1 MVMLDDDDDVEPQL
15 TALENYYLLDSKKQP
30 VCFSTLPLRLGDAGD
45 DDVSHFKKRLVLW
58 GTADPGIKKYKEVV
72 SWKVGF
78 EGKQPE
84 IAVLAADGGW
94 ISLVKPLYSYM
105 ETIRT
110 ILITVQMLHFLRR
123 KPDEPE
129 KSLWSHLRK
138 VFDKFDVRPSVD
150 DLRNHRSLIKQFAEK
165 DPTLA
170 KSETLRLF
178 VDGGSKKNI
187 SEVGADNI
195 ELKQPFIADDEEI
208 DEMVTDDNNESDEED
223 DEDLFDSICAICD
236 NGGDLLCCDGPCMR
250 SFHAKEGTGEDSY
263 CVTLGY
269 TEAEVQAMKIFLCE
283 NCKYKQHQC
292 YICGALEPSDGAA
305 AKVFLC
311 NNATCGHFYHPKCV
325 AQLLHPNK
333 KIEAS
338 ELEMQI
344 EKGCSF
350 TCPIHWCFR
359 CKGLE
364 DRTQEPLQ
372 FAVCRRC
379 PRSYHRKCLPR
390 GISFEDNE
398 DEDIITRA
406 WELPK
411 RILIYCLDHEI
422 DPDID
427 TPVRD
432 HIKFPKVK
440 KPVGFLKNRVNL
452 LAEKKT
458 RTYDESFLDQPSK
471 EPAKV
476 TGRVHVQ
483 ERKQTIRKLS
493 VNISSDDFL
502 DEPEKKRTRFL
513 KQKILPEPQVAK
525 DASLSSPKPV
535 QEQEQ
540 QMVPLPSSDTRKI
553 PPSSFPVVDSE
564 TEKRVI
570 TLLGNKVSSLT
581 IKDVT
586 RKCSVPSTHVYS
598 GRQTDRIIAQGK
610 LERSVQAVEAALRK
624 LENGGNVDDAKAVC
638 EPDVLKQLARWHS
651 KLRVYISPFIH
662 GTRYSS
668 FGRHFTKV
676 EKLVEIV
683 DKLHWY
689 VEPGDMIVDFCC
701 GANDFSRLMKEKLDQ
716 VQKKCRFKNYD
727 LIQPQNHFCFEKR
740 DWMTVQPNELPHG
753 SQLIMGLN
761 PPFGVKASLANKF
774 IDKALSFKPKLII
787 LIVPKETKRLDKKKT
802 PYDLIWEDSQCLA
815 GKAFYLPGSVDH
827 SDKTIEGWNA
837 SAPPL
842 YLWSRPDW
850 TLRHKEVAEDH
861 NHTCGGT
868 MVRHVGEAN
877 LSDLVVKKEAES
889 SDRLK
894 ARSAKED
901 IEKTPFHP
909 RGDSLSDDL
918 PLRKQAVGDKWNSRS
933 GKEREITDK
942 ATCNVRDVNL
952 PADCPTKK
960 QARSED
966 EKETTER
973 IAIYVKEADVS
984 DKVPVMKLAEATN
997 KEVRPPGNCKEH
1009 DRYETR
1015 RRKATPDLIDSLPP
1029 EKQVEV
1035 AYEETKV
1042 MSSRKSNHD
1051 EQKDCVRED
1060 RRDAYRKGSKSA
1072 QHNYEQRAGFSDKLR
1087 EGWDSDMSISPRDG
1101 RNARNK
1107 SRSYSPSIPAERFS
1121 DRAAHCDSYMNR
1133 PMKEPY
1139 TSTLSGAAYG
1149 GSYSESNHIYTAN
1162 GDTDG
1167 STRKNVSCFEELGRS
1182 QKSGILMLL
1191 RGT

>member
-170 KSETLRLF
+170 KSE
-178 VDGGSKKNI
+178 
-187 SEVGADNI
+187 VGADNI

-305 AKVFLC
+305 AKVWRTEHKSLC
-311 NNATCGHFYHPKCV
+311 NLLFADAVQGHTTE
-325 AQLLHPNK
+325 N
-333 KIEAS
+333 
-338 ELEMQI
+338 
-344 EKGCSF
+344 
-350 TCPIHWCFR
+350 
-359 CKGLE
+359 
-364 DRTQEPLQ
+364 
-372 FAVCRRC
+372 VCQ
-379 PRSYHRKCLPR
+379 
-390 GISFEDNE
+390 DNE

-638 EPDVLKQLARWHS
+638 EPDVLKQLARWH
-651 KLRVYISPFIH
+651 
-662 GTRYSS
+662 
-668 FGRHFTKV
+668 
-676 EKLVEIV
+676 
-683 DKLHWY
+683 
-689 VEPGDMIVDFCC
+689 
-701 GANDFSRLMKEKLDQ
+701 
-716 VQKKCRFKNYD
+716 
-727 LIQPQNHFCFEKR
+727 NHFCFEKR

-753 SQLIMGLN
+753 SQLSPLGPRGFPLLLN
-761 PPFGVKASLANKF
+761 PSLA
-774 IDKALSFKPKLII
+774 AAAP
-787 LIVPKETKRLDKKKT
+787 
-802 PYDLIWEDSQCLA
+802 DLLFHGRHC
-815 GKAFYLPGSVDH
+815 PRR
-827 SDKTIEGWNA
+827 
-837 SAPPL
+837 
-842 YLWSRPDW
+842 SRPRPNRAADVTATKAQEDVVTKEDVAKKQALAPW
-850 TLRHKEVAEDH
+850 RSPRARACAAAAFFKQERAPRRLRRRRPKPPTDARRLLMTMTWPSSRRPSSPTSTHRLPAPEHPALLCRLSWTPHSSQFHKWRGHMLLTLRHYALTDH
-861 NHTCGGT
+861 ILNDAAFPTSCPGFAWTALWCCG
-868 MVRHVGEAN
+868 
-877 LSDLVVKKEAES
+877 S
-889 SDRLK
+889 
-894 ARSAKED
+894 
-901 IEKTPFHP
+901 
-909 RGDSLSDDL
+909 
-918 PLRKQAVGDKWNSRS
+918 
-933 GKEREITDK
+933 
-942 ATCNVRDVNL
+942 
-952 PADCPTKK
+952 
-960 QARSED
+960 
-966 EKETTER
+966 
-973 IAIYVKEADVS
+973 
-984 DKVPVMKLAEATN
+984 
-997 KEVRPPGNCKEH
+997 
-1009 DRYETR
+1009 
-1015 RRKATPDLIDSLPP
+1015 
-1029 EKQVEV
+1029 
-1035 AYEETKV
+1035 
-1042 MSSRKSNHD
+1042 
-1051 EQKDCVRED
+1051 
-1060 RRDAYRKGSKSA
+1060 
-1072 QHNYEQRAGFSDKLR
+1072 
-1087 EGWDSDMSISPRDG
+1087 
-1101 RNARNK
+1101 
-1107 SRSYSPSIPAERFS
+1107 
-1121 DRAAHCDSYMNR
+1121 
-1133 PMKEPY
+1133 
-1139 TSTLSGAAYG
+1139 STLSPP
-1149 GSYSESNHIYTAN
+1149 S
-1162 GDTDG
+1162 
-1167 STRKNVSCFEELGRS
+1167 
-1182 QKSGILMLL
+1182 
-1191 RGT
+1191 